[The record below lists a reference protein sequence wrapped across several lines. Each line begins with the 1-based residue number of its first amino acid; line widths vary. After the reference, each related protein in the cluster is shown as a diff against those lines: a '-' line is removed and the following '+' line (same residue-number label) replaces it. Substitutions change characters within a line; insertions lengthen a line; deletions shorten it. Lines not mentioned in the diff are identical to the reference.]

1 MATVTAAAAFEPF
14 SAGHALGI
22 AMAAAIVVGIFLF
35 RKRLRTPRANRR
47 ARYALVATLV
57 GCELSLQAWYGIT
70 DNWGLHSLPLQLCS
84 VMMWLSAIV
93 LLTRSRKLYEVT
105 FFLGIIG
112 AMQALLTPNLDAG
125 YPEFRYF
132 HFFIAHGA
140 IIGASLFLTAIE
152 GYRPTTASVFRA
164 LAWLHVIAVPAAVA
178 NALTGE
184 NFMFLA
190 RKPNTASLLDLLA
203 PWPWYL
209 LQLEL
214 VALALCFLMLGIVRV
229 IDRVLHIRADKAPQF

>member
-1 MATVTAAAAFEPF
+1 MATTDFAPF
-14 SAGHALGI
+14 SAAHALGM
-22 AMAAAIVVGIFLF
+22 AMAAAIVVGIVLF
-35 RKRLRTPRANRR
+35 RRRFRTPRANRG
-47 ARYALVATLV
+47 ARYALVAILV
-57 GCELSLQAWYGIT
+57 VCELSLQAWYGIT

-84 VMMWLSAIV
+84 VMMWLSAIA
-93 LLTRSRKLYEVT
+93 LLTRSRRLYEVT

-164 LAWLHVIAVPAAVA
+164 LGWLHVIAVPAAVA
-178 NALTGE
+178 NALTGA

-190 RKPNTASLLDLLA
+190 RKPSTASLLDLLA

-214 VALALCFLMLGIVRV
+214 VALALCFLMLGIVRL
-229 IDRVLHIRADKAPQF
+229 IDRLLHIRAAKARQF

>member
-1 MATVTAAAAFEPF
+1 MAAMVFEPYT
-14 SAGHALGI
+14 AGHALGL
-22 AMAAAIVVGIFLF
+22 AMAAAIIGGIILF
-35 RKRLRTPRANRR
+35 RKRLNTPRTNRG
-47 ARYALVATLV
+47 ARYALVAILI
-57 GCELSLQAWYGIT
+57 GCELALQAWYWVT
-70 DNWGLHSLPLQLCS
+70 HNWGLHSLPLQLCS

-105 FFLGIIG
+105 FFIGILG
-112 AMQALLTPNLDAG
+112 ALQALLTPNLDAG
-125 YPEFRYF
+125 YPEFRFF

-140 IIGASLFLTAIE
+140 IIGASVFLTAIE
-152 GYRPTTASVFRA
+152 GYRPTIASVFRA
-164 LAWLHVIAVPAAVA
+164 LGWLHVIAIPAAIA

-190 RKPNTASLLDLLA
+190 RKPSTPSLLDLLA

-214 VALALCFLMLGIVRV
+214 VALALCFLMLGVVRL
-229 IDRVLHIRADKAPQF
+229 IDRLLQIRADKATQS

>member
-1 MATVTAAAAFEPF
+1 MEETAFAPFTAA
-14 SAGHALGI
+14 HALGL
-22 AMAAAIVVGIFLF
+22 AMAAAIVASILLF
-35 RKRLRTPRANRR
+35 RKRLRAPRANLR
-47 ARYALVATLV
+47 ARYALVAVLI
-57 GCELSLQAWYGIT
+57 GCELGLQLWYGWT
-70 DNWGLHSLPLQLCS
+70 DNWGVHSLPFQLCS
-84 VMMWLSAIV
+84 AMMWLSAVV

-125 YPEFRYF
+125 YPEFRFF

-140 IIGASLFLTAIE
+140 IIGASVFLTAIE

-164 LAWLHVIAVPAAVA
+164 LGWLHVIAIPAAVT
-178 NALTGE
+178 NAWTGS

-190 RKPNTASLLDLLA
+190 RKPNTASLLDWLG

-209 LQLEL
+209 LQLEA
-214 VALALCFLMLGIVRV
+214 VALILCFLMLGIVRLV
-229 IDRVLHIRADKAPQF
+229 DRLLRLRAGEASRS

>member
-1 MATVTAAAAFEPF
+1 MAAMVFEPYT
-14 SAGHALGI
+14 AGHALGL
-22 AMAAAIVVGIFLF
+22 AMAAAIIGGIILF
-35 RKRLRTPRANRR
+35 RKRLNTPRANRG
-47 ARYALVATLV
+47 ARYALVAILI
-57 GCELSLQAWYGIT
+57 GCELALQAWYGVT
-70 DNWGLHSLPLQLCS
+70 QNWGLHSLPLQLCS

-105 FFLGIIG
+105 FFIGILG
-112 AMQALLTPNLDAG
+112 ALQALLTPNLDAG
-125 YPEFRYF
+125 YPEFRFF

-140 IIGASLFLTAIE
+140 IIGASVFLTSIE
-152 GYRPTTASVFRA
+152 GYRPTIASVFRA
-164 LAWLHVIAVPAAVA
+164 LGWLHVIAIPAAIA

-190 RKPNTASLLDLLA
+190 RKPSTPSLLDLLA

-214 VALALCFLMLGIVRV
+214 VALALCFLMLGVVRL
-229 IDRVLHIRADKAPQF
+229 IDRLLQIRADKAPQS

>member
-1 MATVTAAAAFEPF
+1 MAAMAFEPF
-14 SAGHALGI
+14 TAGHALGL
-22 AMAAAIVVGIFLF
+22 AMAAAIVGCIVLF
-35 RKRLRTPRANRR
+35 RKRLSSPRANRG
-47 ARYALVATLV
+47 ARYALVAILV
-57 GCELSLQAWYGIT
+57 GCELALQAWYGIT
-70 DNWGLHSLPLQLCS
+70 NNWGVHSLPLQLCS

-105 FFLGIIG
+105 FFIGILG
-112 AMQALLTPNLDAG
+112 ALQALLTPNLDVG

-140 IIGASLFLTAIE
+140 IIGASVFLTAIE
-152 GYRPTTASVFRA
+152 GFRPTVASVFRA
-164 LAWLHVIAVPAAVA
+164 LGWLHVIAIPAAIA

-214 VALALCFLMLGIVRV
+214 VALALCFLMLGFVRL
-229 IDRVLHIRADKAPQF
+229 IDRLLRIRAAKAPQS